1 MTTPIFLRVYYFYN
15 ISIYEIYRKWRWTFE
30 LYFSHCIN
38 WWGFIIGYNGTF
50 HSAGS
55 WLLRQQLCG
64 CSPTHPTAERRF
76 RLTSAFNAL
85 PSMSSRTVF
94 YCVGL
99 YYTGQCIQSS
109 LDHHSLGLVDR
120 LTWLRSKNLDTPYM
134 RLTGCNARR
143 ARPNRHNNI
152 AAHYKKRLL
161 PRSLIRLN
169 NLMKHGSFVGA
180 KHSVHQSP
188 CYC

>member
-1 MTTPIFLRVYYFYN
+1 MTQDFKELIKTINNLRDHHLIWSLWSIKNDDSDFLT
-15 ISIYEIYRKWRWTFE
+15 SILFLQCKHLCNLQKMTLSRWTFE

-38 WWGFIIGYNGTF
+38 CWGFIWGYNGTF
-50 HSAGS
+50 PSAGS

-99 YYTGQCIQSS
+99 SYTGQCIQSS
-109 LDHHSLGLVDR
+109 LDHHSLGL
-120 LTWLRSKNLDTPYM
+120 
-134 RLTGCNARR
+134 
-143 ARPNRHNNI
+143 
-152 AAHYKKRLL
+152 AHCALKIGI
-161 PRSLIRLN
+161 PGIC
-169 NLMKHGSFVGA
+169 V
-180 KHSVHQSP
+180 
-188 CYC
+188 